1 MLLNDEQ
8 NAKERGDAIAKKHN
22 KIKTILSDDSLAGG
36 HQAGN
41 P

>member
-22 KIKTILSDDSLAGG
+22 KIKTVFSDDS
-36 HQAGN
+36 
-41 P
+41 